1 MTAAGCTDPELVKEV
16 ITTKDVQS
24 PSPQAGL
31 LDDIALELDTK
42 SKILKNWSGLA
53 ERLGVPRKDFRQFD
67 RQSTIDPT
75 CQLFQ
80 YLAVKRPQMTLKT
93 LREALV
99 VMTRNDLITI
109 FRDRNLGGKFITL
122 RLLIGSTIYG
132 ICLTSSL

>member
-1 MTAAGCTDPELVKEV
+1 MTAAGCTDSELVKEV

-31 LDDIALELDTK
+31 LDDIALALDTK

-53 ERLGVPRKDFRQFD
+53 ERLGVPRKYYRQFD

-80 YLAVKRPQMTLKT
+80 YLAVTRPQMTLKT

-99 VMTRNDLITI
+99 KMTRNDLITI

-122 RLLIGSTIYG
+122 RLL
-132 ICLTSSL
+132 